1 MLLAMSPT
9 SAPRPPA
16 VPRAGTEQD
25 AVPPAVTLVV
35 GPEEFLAERAVAAVI
50 RTARQAD
57 PEVDVHD
64 LGPGELGV
72 GMLAELTSP
81 SLFGGGSVVVIRGV
95 QDLAGPALEDLDRHL
110 AAPAGGAYLV
120 LLHKGGAKGK
130 AVLDTARAAKAPVID
145 CSELKRYA
153 DKVAFVRAEVR
164 SAGGQIED
172 SAARAVLDAV
182 GGDLR
187 ELASA
192 CEQLVA
198 DTGGAID
205 EPAVR
210 RYYAGRAEVTSFMVA
225 DHAVEG
231 RLGEA
236 LAHLRWALGSG
247 VDPVLVTAAL
257 AMGLRNLARLGSAPR
272 HLRSAELASELA
284 LPSWKLDRLRQQLRG
299 WSPDGVADALAA
311 VAAADAA
318 VKGGGTSAEYALEKA
333 ILSITEARSATTG
346 QAHRR

>member
-1 MLLAMSPT
+1 MSTQRSAASPRAAADAAAG
-9 SAPRPPA
+9 SAPPP
-16 VPRAGTEQD
+16 
-25 AVPPAVTLVV
+25 VTLVI
-35 GPEEFLAERAVAAVI
+35 GPEEFLAERAVSTVVRAA
-50 RTARQAD
+50 RGLD
-57 PEVDVHD
+57 PEVNVHD

-81 SLFGGGSVVVIRGV
+81 SLFGGGSVVVIRGG
-95 QDLAGPALEDLDRHL
+95 QDLATPVIEDLGRYVSE
-110 AAPAGGAYLV
+110 PADGAWLV
-120 LLHKGGAKGK
+120 LLHKGGTKGK
-130 AVLDTARAAKAPVID
+130 ALLDAVRAAKVPEVD
-145 CSELKRYA
+145 CSELRKYA
-153 DKVAFVRAEVR
+153 DKVAFVRNEVR
-164 SAGGQIED
+164 TAGGQIGD
-172 SAARAVLDAV
+172 GAARAVLDAV

-198 DTGGAID
+198 DTGGAVD
-205 EPAVR
+205 ERAVR
-210 RYYAGRAEVTSFMVA
+210 QYYAGRAEVTSFMVA

-236 LAHLRWALGSG
+236 LANLRWALGSG

-272 HLRSAELASELA
+272 DLRPADLARELA

-299 WSPDGVADALAA
+299 WSPDGVAYALAA
-311 VAAADAA
+311 VAEADAA

-333 ILSITEARSATTG
+333 ILTITEARSPSARSL
-346 QAHRR
+346 RRA